1 MVVPPCAAA
10 PSKLALKAAG
20 DTASAR
26 TAPMKAMMI
35 PTMAT
40 PPFRTAAG

>member
-1 MVVPPCAAA
+1 VGAAA

-20 DTASAR
+20 NAASAR
-26 TAPMKAMMI
+26 AAQMNAMMI